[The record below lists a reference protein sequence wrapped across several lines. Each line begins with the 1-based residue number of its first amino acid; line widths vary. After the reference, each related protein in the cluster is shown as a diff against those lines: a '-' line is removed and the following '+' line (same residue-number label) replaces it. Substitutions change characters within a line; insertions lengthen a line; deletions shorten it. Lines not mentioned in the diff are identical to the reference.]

1 MLSNKLSD
9 KDQRSGEDRRSDS
22 GGDVE
27 IERRSAERRVLGY
40 AVLFKTGIPFDE
52 LESWLGTNCQGE
64 WEMVLEDMDGGL
76 TSKTLKIMFETV
88 EDRERFKESAN
99 RIRR

>member
-1 MLSNKLSD
+1 
-9 KDQRSGEDRRSDS
+9 
-22 GGDVE
+22 
-27 IERRSAERRVLGY
+27 
-40 AVLFKTGIPFDE
+40 
-52 LESWLGTNCQGE
+52 
-64 WEMVLEDMDGGL
+64 MVLEDMDGGL